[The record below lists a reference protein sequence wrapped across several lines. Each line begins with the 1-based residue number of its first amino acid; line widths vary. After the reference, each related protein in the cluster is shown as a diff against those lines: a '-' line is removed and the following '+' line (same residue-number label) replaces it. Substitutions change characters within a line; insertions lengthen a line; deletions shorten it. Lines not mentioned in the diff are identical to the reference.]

1 MDQFI
6 KFSETKGRNVWIYES
21 YMEVVCS
28 GAERSFL
35 ETAVLQLEAV
45 MEMIV
50 SQNEFET
57 MFVMAHNMVW
67 FSFEDVDASV
77 VHGGECQLGRPHPGA
92 AKAEVFL

>member
-1 MDQFI
+1 
-6 KFSETKGRNVWIYES
+6 
-21 YMEVVCS
+21 
-28 GAERSFL
+28 
-35 ETAVLQLEAV
+35 

>member
-1 MDQFI
+1 
-6 KFSETKGRNVWIYES
+6 
-21 YMEVVCS
+21 
-28 GAERSFL
+28 
-35 ETAVLQLEAV
+35 
-45 MEMIV
+45 MEMTV
-50 SQNEFET
+50 SHYMSSIET